1 MARMY
6 RSCVGWCTAKY
17 SSIVILFV
25 FGTIQSL
32 FLLAQKLGRE
42 FYQYREKNIWL
53 DTTPNMTC

>member
-1 MARMY
+1 MALMY

-42 FYQYREKNIWL
+42 FYQYREKNI
-53 DTTPNMTC
+53 